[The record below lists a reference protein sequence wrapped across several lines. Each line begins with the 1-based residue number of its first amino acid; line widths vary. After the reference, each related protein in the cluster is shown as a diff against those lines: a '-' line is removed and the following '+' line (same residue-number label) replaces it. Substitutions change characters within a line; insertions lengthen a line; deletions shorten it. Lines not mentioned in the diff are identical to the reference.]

1 MYGLTEFEEN
11 ELSVKIENIVAS
23 IDGISE
29 TFDLNRIFAEVK
41 GTEYDKKKFP
51 GLVYRVK
58 DPKAAFLIFS
68 SGKINCTGARSLA
81 DVKRACDTLIED
93 LKKVGY
99 IPIGPKIIVQNVV
112 ASADLKAVINLNEV
126 AGALIDDIEYEPEQ
140 FPGMVYRLRDM
151 HIVVLIFGSGR
162 LVITGA
168 KNTESVNKAARRV
181 HEKLSSLGLI

>member
-99 IPIGPKIIVQNVV
+99 IPIEPKIIVQNVV

-168 KNTESVNKAARRV
+168 KDTESVNKAARRV

>member
-1 MYGLTEFEEN
+1 MTEN

-29 TFDLNRIFAEVK
+29 TFDLNRIFAEVS

-81 DVKRACDTLIED
+81 DVKRACDILIED

-99 IPIGPKIIVQNVV
+99 IPIEPKIIVQNVV
-112 ASADLKAVINLNEV
+112 ASADLKAVVNLNEV

-168 KNTESVNKAARRV
+168 KDTESVNKAARRV